1 MSETADQQTGVA
13 WGDPISPQRLAE
25 LKEMFERQTA
35 WVAAPNRDTKQ
46 SAFYGIHLTG
56 ADVFWLEALVLAETK
71 GTLEKAAKELRIA
84 LRYSGGT
91 ISPNPAAIRLDGA
104 YLWGAQLEN
113 AYLSGICLK
122 GANLSEAH
130 LKGASLSQAYLQKAN
145 LERAHLEDAHLSM
158 ACLDGANLY
167 EACLQR
173 ANLLIAQMTDA
184 DLRSTHLEGT
194 NLTSAWLE
202 HADLSGA
209 SFDRTTRLYDTRFIE
224 TCLDQVI
231 FDNVRLGDVNWGRT
245 ERLGEEL
252 AARNEQ
258 VIADKGW
265 KYTMAARA
273 YRSLAVALRNQGLRR
288 DATHFHYRAELM
300 ERKSAFWYTLFLLRT
315 RNFYEAPVSF
325 GRWLF
330 SWLLGTF
337 AGYGDYFG
345 RLLLTYLVVVSAFAG
360 LMFLAAGRVVT
371 FDAIRDVF
379 VLSITSFH
387 GRGVQ
392 PPGLT
397 MTDVLATLTAVE
409 AFFGL
414 LIEGIFIAAF
424 TRRVTG
430 N

>member
-1 MSETADQQTGVA
+1 
-13 WGDPISPQRLAE
+13 
-25 LKEMFERQTA
+25 
-35 WVAAPNRDTKQ
+35 
-46 SAFYGIHLTG
+46 
-56 ADVFWLEALVLAETK
+56 
-71 GTLEKAAKELRIA
+71 
-84 LRYSGGT
+84 
-91 ISPNPAAIRLDGA
+91 
-104 YLWGAQLEN
+104 
-113 AYLSGICLK
+113 
-122 GANLSEAH
+122 
-130 LKGASLSQAYLQKAN
+130 
-145 LERAHLEDAHLSM
+145 
-158 ACLDGANLY
+158 
-167 EACLQR
+167 
-173 ANLLIAQMTDA
+173 MTDA
-184 DLRSTHLEGT
+184 DLRYAHLEGA
-194 NLTSAWLE
+194 NLNSAWLE
-202 HADLSGA
+202 HTDLSGA
-209 SFDRTTRLYDTRFIE
+209 SFDRTTRLYDARFIE
-224 TCLDQVI
+224 ASLDQVI
-231 FDNVRLGDVNWGRT
+231 FDHVSLADVNWGRT

-252 AARNEQ
+252 AARNEK

-265 KYTMAARA
+265 KYSVAARS
-273 YRSLAVALRNQGLRR
+273 YRSLAVAMRNQGLREV
-288 DATHFHYRAELM
+288 ATRFHYRAELM
-300 ERKSAFWYTLFLLRT
+300 ERKSLFWRIPFVLSTPY
-315 RNFYEAPVSF
+315 FYEAPIYF

-330 SWLLGTF
+330 SWLLGAF

-397 MTDVLATLTAVE
+397 MTDALATLTAVE